1 GRPQSTDTGIA
12 VATGGEPPSSRS
24 LPPAH
29 PPAPSPVERRKVERC
44 NRTLQDDQGASD
56 FERGI
61 RHATSLAMFER
72 FAEGLGIP
80 RPLLGLADSQHDHD
94 EAAPGRTREEP
105 PREIPAIR
113 SVDFVAWLAEQS
125 KTSFRV
131 IYDRLAARIQQLARI
146 PDPER
151 SHRAYLYGRVTR
163 EQVVTALAQYYRTL
177 PTDCTFYNVQ
187 VDGMTADDRACPAGL
202 VVDAHS
208 VGC

>member
-1 GRPQSTDTGIA
+1 MTRRQRSYPVAPPGLWDREDMRSALAARDMGAVITIFRRWTGASQTDIGVLLGMPQPH
-12 VATGGEPPSSRS
+12 V
-24 LPPAH
+24 
-29 PPAPSPVERRKVERC
+29 
-44 NRTLQDDQGASD
+44 SD

-72 FAEGLGIP
+72 LADGLGIP

-105 PREIPAIR
+105 SREILAIR

-146 PDPER
+146 QTRNAAIAPTCMAG
-151 SHRAYLYGRVTR
+151 SHASKSSPRWPSTIGRCR
-163 EQVVTALAQYYRTL
+163 RTAPSTTCRWMA
-177 PTDCTFYNVQ
+177 
-187 VDGMTADDRACPAGL
+187 
-202 VVDAHS
+202 
-208 VGC
+208 